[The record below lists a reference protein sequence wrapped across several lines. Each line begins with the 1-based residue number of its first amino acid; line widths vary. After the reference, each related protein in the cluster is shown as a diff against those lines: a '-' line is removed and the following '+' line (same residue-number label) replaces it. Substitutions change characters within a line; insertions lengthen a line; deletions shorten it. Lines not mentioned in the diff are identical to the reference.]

1 MFILEHFNILLCL
14 YKFIG
19 LSPILIKADTTLKQ
33 LICILPVILSS
44 LFSLFIAIFLSV
56 FPHFESYSSIHTII
70 NFASQISF
78 LFIIFTANCQC
89 FYYKS
94 VYRNII
100 HQIRR
105 IENRGKDKFWVKLPV
120 NIKLHYILKVV
131 AVFLLFFVSQG
142 LVFVEVLLN
151 PVKSHIW
158 SSIFTSLL
166 RLIYPLAALH
176 VILFSDIVTMCILE
190 LNEQI
195 KNLVTY
201 SNSSSKIDFLK
212 NIKLMHM
219 DIWNLVT
226 QINIFFGWNLLFLI
240 INSFIYITYQLYWI
254 FLALEL
260 KWSLLALIGRSY
272 AEQLCSLNSNKSE
285 GEGSFE

>member
-1 MFILEHFNILLCL
+1 MFVLDNFVQLLRL
-14 YKFIG
+14 YKLIG
-19 LSPILIKADTTLKQ
+19 LTPISEPATTNLRHF
-33 LICILPVILSS
+33 IYTLPVILSS
-44 LFSLFIAIFLSV
+44 FVCLCIATFLLV

-89 FYYKS
+89 FWYKS
-94 VYRNII
+94 TYRNII
-100 HQIRR
+100 HQIGQ
-105 IENRGKDKFWVKLPV
+105 IEKRGKERFWIKFPV
-120 NIKLHYILKVV
+120 NIKLNFTLKATVV
-131 AVFLLFFVSQG
+131 FVLFSVSQG
-142 LVFVEVLLN
+142 LVFAEVLLT
-151 PVKSHIW
+151 PVTSHIW
-158 SSIFTSLL
+158 SSILTSLL

-176 VILFSDIVTMCILE
+176 VILFGDIVTVFILE

-195 KNLVTY
+195 RSLNTFSHLA
-201 SNSSSKIDFLK
+201 SKIEFLK

-219 DIWNLVT
+219 DLWKLVT

-260 KWSLLALIGRSY
+260 QWSVLAIIGRW
-272 AEQLCSLNSNKSE
+272 NF
-285 GEGSFE
+285 GERFVGM